1 MGNVAVPKRKSLC
14 KGKETFSPLYR
25 IGLFFLAVRYLGF
38 EGFGAPD
45 DLFKLDVG
53 AEDADDLVVGVGDHR
68 GDGDDELARDL
79 RLMDV
84 RDVQLSGVHGLEEP
98 LAVRVVEPIGNA
110 L

>member
-53 AEDADDLVVGVGDHR
+53 A
-68 GDGDDELARDL
+68 
-79 RLMDV
+79 
-84 RDVQLSGVHGLEEP
+84 
-98 LAVRVVEPIGNA
+98 
-110 L
+110 